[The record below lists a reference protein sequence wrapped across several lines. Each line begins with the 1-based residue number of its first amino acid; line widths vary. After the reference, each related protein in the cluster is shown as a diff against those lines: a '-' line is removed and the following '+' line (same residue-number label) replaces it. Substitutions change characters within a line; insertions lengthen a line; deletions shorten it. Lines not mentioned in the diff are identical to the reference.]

1 MKSDEINDFAVGEA
15 TEDSI
20 FFYKNQ
26 VT

>member
-20 FFYKNQ
+20 FFDKDQ